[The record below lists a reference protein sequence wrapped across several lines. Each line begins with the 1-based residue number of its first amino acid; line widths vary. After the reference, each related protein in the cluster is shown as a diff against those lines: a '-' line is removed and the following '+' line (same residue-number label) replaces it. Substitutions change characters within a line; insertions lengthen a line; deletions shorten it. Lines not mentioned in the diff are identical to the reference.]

1 MKSLLLLGLIFSQ
14 SVFAIPYV
22 CESVESENGK
32 ALMRFKVNKK
42 VPVTQNGTEWNL
54 YMIGVTPSEGFRQI
68 VYGSGSAD
76 ERGITMSFVKDSF
89 VLGSVLAY
97 PHKDGLFYG
106 DANLSGVAKNK
117 KLSVV
122 CREEE

>member
-1 MKSLLLLGLIFSQ
+1 MKLLILVGLILSQ

-22 CESVESENGK
+22 CESTESDNGK

-42 VPVTQNGTEWNL
+42 VPVVQDGREWDL
-54 YMIGVTPSEGFRQI
+54 YMIGVTPSEGFKQI

-76 ERGITMSFVKDSF
+76 QRGITMTFIKDSF

-122 CREEE
+122 CRKE